1 MKSSDSAH
9 WQQAIDAELKSME
22 INDVWYSTV
31 LPAGRKLVTTKWVFR
46 PKHDIQGNITK
57 YKARL
62 VARGF
67 EQIYGKDF
75 DETYSPV
82 TRLSSLRL
90 LFALAMQFHLELQ
103 QMDVETAFLNATL
116 NEEVYIT
123 IPEGIQVNPEHNCFR
138 LKRALYGLKQSP
150 RAWYEDIHKSL
161 RSRDFKCMQNENC
174 LFFKH
179 TTHGLV
185 IIALY
190 VDDLIIAGSPSDVSD
205 VKSFLNSR
213 YIMKDLGRVNH
224 ILGCEVII
232 DTSSHTLFLTQRR
245 YILST
250 VKKFLNATELHK
262 TGLNASPMESSI
274 PLTAEPSIDTPDGN
288 NISNNIPYRE
298 AIGSLLWL
306 VAGTR
311 ADIAFAVQTCAKFSN
326 NPQVKHWK
334 AILRIFRYLHRTIN
348 YGLAF
353 RSTLHE
359 LSDSHI
365 YKSCTNPNFTLDNFS
380 HHTAHIEGFS
390 DSDWGRDPDTRRSV
404 SGYLMFLNAGL
415 ISWGSKRQQS
425 VALSSMEAEYMA
437 LCLATQEAVWLIE
450 IMKNFKFIQHNPI
463 IIHEDNQA
471 CIEFANHNVHHAKS
485 KHIQQRYHYTREV
498 VKKGDIKL
506 AYIPTSENP
515 ADIMTKPLTPQKH
528 LPHFLRLMT
537 FLSPS
542 GDLEID
548 KVPRFNTI

>member
-1 MKSSDSAH
+1 MH
-9 WQQAIDAELKSME
+9 
-22 INDVWYSTV
+22 INDVWKPAI
-31 LPAGRKLVTTKWVFR
+31 LPIGRKLVTTKWVFR
-46 PKHDIQGNITK
+46 PKHDINGNITK

-90 LFALAMQFHLELQ
+90 LFALSMQFNLDLQ
-103 QMDVETAFLNATL
+103 QMDVETAFLNARLT
-116 NEEVYIT
+116 EEVYIE
-123 IPEGIQVNPEHNCFR
+123 IPQGVQIDTPYNC
-138 LKRALYGLKQSP
+138 LKLNRALYGLKQSP
-150 RAWYEDIHKSL
+150 RAWYEDIQKALH
-161 RSRDFKCMQNENC
+161 SRNFKCMQNENC

-179 TTHGLV
+179 TIHSLI

-190 VDDLIIAGSPSDVSD
+190 VDDLIIAGATTDVNE
-205 VKSFLNSR
+205 VKHFLNSR
-213 YIMKDLGRVNH
+213 YIMKDLGQVHH
-224 ILGCEVII
+224 ILGCEVIR
-232 DTSSHTLFLTQRR
+232 DSNTNTLFLTQRR

-250 VKKFLNATELHK
+250 VKRFLNTTDLHK
-262 TGLNASPMESSI
+262 VGLNASPMEASI
-274 PLTAEPSIDTPDGN
+274 PLRMVDIDESPESQN
-288 NISNNIPYRE
+288 QMKSIPYRE

-311 ADIAFAVQTCAKFSN
+311 ADIAFAVQTCAKFSCK
-326 NPQVKHWK
+326 PHMKHWK
-334 AILRIFRYLHRTIN
+334 AVLRIFRYLHRTIN

-353 RSTLHE
+353 RSSPYVLP
-359 LSDSHI
+359 DQKI
-365 YKSCTNPNFTLDNFS
+365 FKSCTTPTFTLENHPDMNS
-380 HHTAHIEGFS
+380 TIEGFS

-404 SGYLMFLNAGL
+404 SGYLMFLNGSL
-415 ISWGSKRQQS
+415 ISWGSRRQQS

-450 IMKNFKFIQHNPI
+450 IMKNLKFVQHSPI

-471 CIEFANHNVHHAKS
+471 CIDFSNHNVHHAKS

-498 VKKGDIKL
+498 IKKGDIKL

-515 ADIMTKPLTPQKH
+515 ADIMTKPLTPH
-528 LPHFLRLMT
+528 NHFPHFHRL
-537 FLSPS
+537 LVYLPSS

-548 KVPRFNTI
+548 KVQIYSIT